1 MPITVGG
8 TQITFNDATTQST
21 AAIINT
27 TNVLNATA
35 GASAGA
41 VGTYMI
47 ARKPTSPSVGFGSTT
62 AGSGLTPI
70 AVMTGFT
77 NAYAFG
83 AGGAYSGGAAQS
95 GTWRCM
101 SISSNDI
108 SSGCGIATI
117 TGAALWLRI
126 S

>member
-1 MPITVGG
+1 MPITVTGS
-8 TQITFNDATTQST
+8 QITFNDATTQTT
-21 AAIINT
+21 AAIIST
-27 TNVLNATA
+27 STILSATA

-47 ARKPTSPSVGFGSTT
+47 ARRAGVVVSFGSTT

-70 AVMTGFT
+70 SVMTGIT
-77 NAYAFG
+77 NSYVQA
-83 AGGAYSGGAAQS
+83 AGGAFSPGAAQS

-101 SISSNDI
+101 SLASADI
-108 SSGCGIATI
+108 SGSGADII
-117 TGAALWLRI
+117 TSAALWLRI

>member
-1 MPITVGG
+1 MPITVTGS
-8 TQITFNDATTQST
+8 QITFNDATTQTT
-21 AAIINT
+21 AAIIST
-27 TNVLNATA
+27 STILSATA

-47 ARKPTSPSVGFGSTT
+47 ARRAGVVVSFGSTT

-70 AVMTGFT
+70 SVMTGIT
-77 NAYAFG
+77 NSYVSA
-83 AGGAYSGGAAQS
+83 AGGAFTGGAAQS

-101 SISSNDI
+101 SLASADI
-108 SSGCGIATI
+108 SGSGADII
-117 TGAALWLRI
+117 TSAALWLRI